1 MAGSW
6 NHTVDRET
14 GKLLAPR
21 DVQGM
26 LECVSGD
33 VSEYVEDVYGMVWW
47 LATELAEAKGDRYE
61 MGLTAAEYI
70 AEAHAQS
77 DVGMKRSPGIAEE
90 GALEDGEPE
99 WDPPRGQWVV
109 AGGPSVSS
117 QLLARVV
124 KRVSLSFDTYGIY
137 LWDHDK
143 LRLGKTLET
152 YHLRF
157 LRPATTADLNRY
169 RVPEEDR

>member
-14 GKLLAPR
+14 GQLRECGDLL
-21 DVQGM
+21 GM
-26 LECVSGD
+26 LETRSGD
-33 VSEYVEDVYGMVWW
+33 VYEYAEEAYGMVWW
-47 LATELAEAKGDRYE
+47 LATEFSDLMSSEYGTKT
-61 MGLTAAEYI
+61 TAAELIEQARQNYR
-70 AEAHAQS
+70 E
-77 DVGMKRSPGIAEE
+77 GLKRSPGVADE

-99 WDPPRGQWVV
+99 WEPQQGQWVV
-109 AGGPSVSS
+109 TQSVGRSRM
-117 QLLARVV
+117 AKVV
-124 KRVSLSFDTYGIY
+124 KRVRLSFDTYRIY

-152 YHLRF
+152 YNVRF

>member
-6 NHTVDRET
+6 NHTVERET
-14 GKLLAPR
+14 GQLLSNTDLTA
-21 DVQGM
+21 M
-26 LECVSGD
+26 LENGGD
-33 VSEYVEDVYGMVWW
+33 VYEYAEEAYGMVWY
-47 LATELAEAKGDRYE
+47 LASEFSDLMSAEYGTKT
-61 MGLTAAEYI
+61 TAAELIEQARQNYR
-70 AEAHAQS
+70 
-77 DVGMKRSPGIAEE
+77 DGLKRSPGIAEE

-99 WDPPRGQWVV
+99 WDPPWGQWVV

-124 KRVSLSFDTYGIY
+124 QRVSLSFDTYRIY

>member
-14 GKLLAPR
+14 GQLRECGDLL
-21 DVQGM
+21 GM
-26 LECVSGD
+26 LETRSGD
-33 VSEYVEDVYGMVWW
+33 VYEYAEEAYGMVWW
-47 LATELAEAKGDRYE
+47 LASKLEEKTDQLQTWGP
-61 MGLTAAEYI
+61 TAAEWVEQARQNYR
-70 AEAHAQS
+70 E
-77 DVGMKRSPGIAEE
+77 GLKRSPGIAEE
-90 GALEDGEPE
+90 GSLEDGEPE
-99 WDPPRGQWVV
+99 EFEPQQGQWVV
-109 AGGPSVSS
+109 TQGVGRSRMAK
-117 QLLARVV
+117 VV
-124 KRVSLSFDTYGIY
+124 KRVRLSFDTYRIY

-152 YHLRF
+152 YNVRF